1 MDRVQVRP
9 PSLYLPARITGLGL
23 LLTVL
28 WLTGCASR
36 PINEPI
42 STVDPNSG
50 YRPKLLIHR
59 RENNDPSTLFV
70 LSFSGGGTRA
80 AALSYGVLEELRRT
94 EIIFD
99 GQARRLI
106 DEVDIITGVS
116 GGSFTALSYALYGDE
131 MFAEYEQRFL
141 KRNVQSAL
149 MWRSFNPLNWG
160 KLLSRHYG
168 RSELAAEYYDE
179 ILFEGAT
186 FADLAKSPGPVAIAT
201 GTDMSIGT
209 RLGFYQNDFDLICS
223 NLDTVNLSRA
233 AATSSAVPVVLSPVT
248 FNNYG
253 GSCGYKYPLWVD
265 DILRLD
271 EQGRPAGRALEHYH
285 DMKAFQDSANRPYL
299 HLVDG
304 GVADNIGVRG
314 VMDTMQEAFLS
325 NDFAGERGFG
335 EIRRVVVIVANANAQ
350 SAGSNQW
357 EKRESPPGMIKQLL
371 QSSGVPIERYSFE
384 TIELMKDRAAITAWR
399 RELQVAQARLSGMSL
414 EDAEKKF
421 PAIDVY
427 VMAISFDRIVDPE
440 RKNRFMSMPTSFVL
454 PEEDVDGLREVA
466 GELMRQSPEYQDL
479 LQSFGLS
486 VEEGGARQKWPGHER
501 LPGGGFTRALF
512 LGGRRRIPCP
522 AGTLGHAGGRHVA
535 QSGGCPWPGLA
546 GLQHTCNVGRGA
558 KPAG

>member
-1 MDRVQVRP
+1 M
-9 PSLYLPARITGLGL
+9 LGL
-23 LLTVL
+23 LLSAIGL
-28 WLTGCASR
+28 AGCASR

-42 STVDPNSG
+42 SAVDPNSG

-80 AALSYGVLEELRRT
+80 AAMSYGVLEELRRT
-94 EIIFD
+94 NIVVD
-99 GQARRLI
+99 GQPRRLI

-116 GGSFTALSYALYGDE
+116 GGSFTALSYALYGEE
-131 MFAEYEQRFL
+131 MFSEYEQRFL

-160 KLLSRHYG
+160 KLMSGNYG

-186 FADLAKSPGPVAIAT
+186 FADLAESPGPVAIAT

-209 RLGFYQNDFDLICS
+209 RFGFYQNDFDLICS

-265 DILRLD
+265 DILALD
-271 EQGRPAGRALEHYH
+271 EQVRPAGRALEHYH
-285 DMKAFQDSANRPYL
+285 DMKAFRDSANRPYL

-325 NDFAGERGFG
+325 ADFAGERGFG
-335 EIRRVVVIVANANAQ
+335 GIRRVVIIVANANAQ

-357 EKRESPPGMIKQLL
+357 EKKESPPGMVKQLL

-384 TIELMKDRAAITAWR
+384 TIELMKDRAAIASWR
-399 RELQVAQARLSGMSL
+399 RDLQVAQARLSGMSK
-414 EDAEKKF
+414 EQAEKKF

-427 VMAISFDRIVDPE
+427 VMAVSFDRIVDPE
-440 RKNRFMSMPTSFVL
+440 RRSRFMAMPTSFVL
-454 PEEDVDGLREVA
+454 PEEDVDGLRAVA

-479 LQSFGLS
+479 LQAFG
-486 VEEGGARQKWPGHER
+486 VDVDE
-501 LPGGGFTRALF
+501 
-512 LGGRRRIPCP
+512 
-522 AGTLGHAGGRHVA
+522 
-535 QSGGCPWPGLA
+535 
-546 GLQHTCNVGRGA
+546 
-558 KPAG
+558 